1 MLSEEEKVKRHRE
14 AVKKH
19 NEKAV
24 YQFKCAFNIN
34 TDKAL
39 IDHLTAQPNK
49 QGYIKSLIKKDMEG
63 GDNE

>member
-24 YQFKCAFNIN
+24 YQFKCAFNTN

-49 QGYIKSLIKKDMEG
+49 QGYIKRLIIEDMKGGKK
-63 GDNE
+63 

>member
-1 MLSEEEKVKRHRE
+1 MLSEEEKILSHRE

-19 NEKAV
+19 NANNV
-24 YQFKCAFNIN
+24 YQFKCAFNVN

-49 QGYIKSLIKKDMEG
+49 QGYVKSLILKDMERG
-63 GDNE
+63 QK